1 MGAAKLASRLHEDTM
16 NPVIAWAVARL
27 KEPSTWGGLGV
38 FVAGMTFIPPADM
51 PEILKAIAL
60 LGTVVP
66 SVLAI
71 AIPEGSKS

>member
-1 MGAAKLASRLHEDTM
+1 M
-16 NPVIAWAVARL
+16 NPVIAWAIARL

-38 FVAGMTFIPPADM
+38 FVAGMTFLPPAEM
-51 PEILKAIAL
+51 PAILKAIAL

-71 AIPEGSKS
+71 TMPEGAKS